1 MPEPYC
7 APSQMPAGYRTPTVS
22 SEEFD
27 KLDYTDQVALI
38 LEDALETDYLLTS
51 LCENKGI
58 NIVPD
63 EDDFDDDDDDDLC
76 PVAHTTLETEVI
88 RLRMIVGQCRALAE
102 ILSER
107 LG

>member
-1 MPEPYC
+1 MPKPYC
-7 APSQMPAGYRTPTVS
+7 APSQMPDGYRTPTVS
-22 SEEFD
+22 NDEFD
-27 KLDYTDQVALI
+27 DLDYTDQVALI

-51 LCENKGI
+51 LCEKKEI
-58 NIVPD
+58 SIVPY
-63 EDDFDDDDDDDLC
+63 EDDFDDDDDDLC